1 MYIKINKVIKNNKGV
16 TLLEIIVSIS
26 ILVMIS
32 SVGIVKVN
40 EIQKNAS
47 EKADKVVS
55 ANLINATNLYL
66 LDNPNTTTINI
77 TDLKNEG
84 YISSIPK
91 PQSKDGDFSIE
102 VNKDNI
108 NILIGG
114 EKFYPKD

>member
-66 LDNPNTTTINI
+66 LDNPTKTSIRL
-77 TDLKNEG
+77 DELKNGG

-91 PQSKDGDFSIE
+91 PQSKGDAFSIE
-102 VNKDNI
+102 VKENDI
-108 NILIGG
+108 NILIDG